1 MPKFDPIPK
10 TDPAE
15 IERLIE
21 RLRQSNLEQRDLELV
36 ERLLQTVLSLVRLLQ
51 QKNASLKR
59 LKRLIFG
66 PGSDRRIG
74 TGSDSASSPEDK
86 KRDSQTDSNPQ
97 PGPDA
102 SSQTLQ
108 LSSNQKSKRRGHGRM
123 ASSVYT
129 GAKIVICPHPTLKA
143 SDSCPAPYCQGR
155 LYDTKEPAIFI
166 QLTGQALVGATKYEQ
181 EVLRCTSCQERFTA
195 SLPADVAREKYDAT
209 CDVSLAIAKYGAG
222 LPWHRLEQMQE
233 TFGVPLPATVQF
245 VSFRRAGA
253 HCCSAPKAHD
263 ALGV

>member
-1 MPKFDPIPK
+1 LLIKQSRIGLAVIPKFDPIPK

-36 ERLLQTVLSLVRLLQ
+36 ERLLQTMLSLVRLLQ
-51 QKNASLKR
+51 QKNGSLKR

-66 PGSDRRIG
+66 PDSDRRIG

-129 GAKIVICPHPTLKA
+129 DAKIVICPHPTLKA
-143 SDSCPAPYCQGR
+143 SDSCPDPYCQGR

-181 EVLRCTSCQERFTA
+181 EVREPSAGERNF
-195 SLPADVAREKYDAT
+195 
-209 CDVSLAIAKYGAG
+209 
-222 LPWHRLEQMQE
+222 H
-233 TFGVPLPATVQF
+233 
-245 VSFRRAGA
+245 
-253 HCCSAPKAHD
+253 
-263 ALGV
+263 